1 MLRALELKFQS
12 TRPQGARRAR
22 RYNSVPF
29 ALSFNPRARRGRDRG
44 GFPSGSRNRSFN
56 PRARRGR
63 DFGFSMQASFN
74 RVSIHAPAGG
84 ATHPNPNSLNINRP
98 NHYFR
103 YPALSANYQ
112 RKEKWPITHKARTC
126 AGPGYSLTYRVF
138 NEHYRL
144 AFRKSSHPGIHQA
157 LVSHRDAR
165 FDFSNSYQAYKTASC
180 LSHHCTNSEV
190 GPEK

>member
-1 MLRALELKFQS
+1 
-12 TRPQGARRAR
+12 
-22 RYNSVPF
+22 
-29 ALSFNPRARRGRDRG
+29 
-44 GFPSGSRNRSFN
+44 
-56 PRARRGR
+56 
-63 DFGFSMQASFN
+63 
-74 RVSIHAPAGG
+74 
-84 ATHPNPNSLNINRP
+84 LNINRP